1 MGYKKLADSTKRLIS
16 QNAGNYNKA
25 NYKQIK
31 FQLKPE
37 VVAEFDSLCVT
48 EGISKAEMFRK
59 LLTLYKNLQNSD

>member
-48 EGISKAEMFRK
+48 EGVSKAEMFRQ
-59 LLTLYKNLQNSD
+59 LLNFYKNSQKN

>member
-31 FQLKPE
+31 FQLRPE
-37 VVAEFDSLCVT
+37 VVTEFDELCTT
-48 EGISKAEMFRK
+48 EGVSKAEMFRK
-59 LLTLYKNLQNSD
+59 LLSLYKTLQNSD